1 MELKKIGNYL
11 YEPNY
16 IGKGTFSKVYKGYHI
31 DNKDNIIAIK
41 KIHISNKKINEYI
54 EHEVNIMKN
63 IKHDNI
69 LELYDIIYTTDF
81 IYLILEYCDIDLYKY
96 IEIYNISNDT
106 IEQFIKQLVNGL
118 EYMVNKKILHRDL
131 KPHNILIN
139 KNNILKIADFGFAR
153 EFDDNY
159 MNSTFVGS
167 PLYMSPEIILNNN
180 YNLKSDLWSLGII
193 LYQLYMKKHP
203 FHSTNI
209 KDLIDKM
216 KDETNYK
223 SKILFNDSV
232 PNNVQILINRL
243 LEIDIENRITWDELF
258 NDSWIKN
265 IKINKI
271 DDIIIEQNEN
281 KIENDDY
288 EFIFDLELSDDFINN
303 KKKPLDKS
311 NYIIINYDE
320 VEENNNIKN
329 AMSNS
334 INILK
339 KWLDL

>member
-31 DNKDNIIAIK
+31 DNEENIIAIK
-41 KIHISNKKINEYI
+41 KIHISNEKINEYI

-63 IKHDNI
+63 IQHDNI
-69 LELYDIIYTTDF
+69 LELYDIIYTNDY

-159 MNSTFVGS
+159 MNATFVGS

-216 KDETNYK
+216 KDENNYK
-223 SKILFNDSV
+223 KKILFNNNV

-258 NDSWIKN
+258 NDNWIKN
-265 IKINKI
+265 IKINTI
-271 DDIIIEQNEN
+271 DDIIIEENES
-281 KIENDDY
+281 KIENDDF
-288 EFIFDLELSDDFINN
+288 EFIFDLELSDDNINN
-303 KKKPLDKS
+303 KKIYKS